1 MSKDTAWQD
10 NNFPDADDP
19 DDVEWMLVSWK
30 IVELPPCDKCPRGN
44 YSLEAR
50 QFDHLP
56 PGTTLPQARAKL
68 LEYQQMHK
76 TTGHN
81 PRRKNHVI
89 FLCRVQEY
97 ERVSDIGGGIV

>member
-1 MSKDTAWQD
+1 MSWADGD
-10 NNFPDADDP
+10 FPDADDP

-30 IVELPPCDKCPRGN
+30 IVQKPDCPTCLRGD
-44 YSLEAR
+44 YGFETQ

-68 LEYQQMHK
+68 QEYKDMHK
-76 TTGHN
+76 TRGVNTS
-81 PRRKNHVI
+81 RKGHVI

-97 ERVSDIGGGIV
+97 ERISDNAGGITP

>member
-1 MSKDTAWQD
+1 MGRSD
-10 NNFPDADDP
+10 NWELNDFPTADDP

-30 IVELPPCDKCPRGN
+30 IVELEPCDKCPRGN
-44 YSLEAR
+44 YALESR

-68 LEYQQMHK
+68 LEYQAMHK
-76 TTGHN
+76 TNGKRSN
-81 PRRKNHVI
+81 RKNHVI

-97 ERVSDIGGGIV
+97 ERVSDIGGEIV